1 MNAVTDIRATIA
13 RVVEGENLDADEMAG
28 AMRQIM
34 SGACGDAQIGGL
46 LVALR
51 CKGETVDEIAF
62 ASTCHKTVENATFSG
77 FLIRFRP
84 LDNII
89 KPEYSTYYFRSQ
101 LLRNY
106 FVKEMRNI

>member
-51 CKGETVDEIAF
+51 CKGAVSYTHLTLPTI
-62 ASTCHKTVENATFSG
+62 
-77 FLIRFRP
+77 
-84 LDNII
+84 
-89 KPEYSTYYFRSQ
+89 YS
-101 LLRNY
+101 
-106 FVKEMRNI
+106 V

>member
-51 CKGETVDEIAF
+51 CKGETAVSYTHLTLPTI
-62 ASTCHKTVENATFSG
+62 
-77 FLIRFRP
+77 
-84 LDNII
+84 
-89 KPEYSTYYFRSQ
+89 YS
-101 LLRNY
+101 
-106 FVKEMRNI
+106 V